1 MKVIFNYATRQF
13 ESMEPTLRDRF
24 QLGGR
29 VNYAKGTPFQITDD
43 VLEQIDNL
51 IKNTNLNLKE
61 IGKRIGFGTETR
73 GMTIDSPVMKKYI
86 EKYGKPSDARLQTRG
101 VPLSPEKGIGKKIV
115 TAYDK
120 QIKNF
125 GKPNI
130 SQIVREV
137 YGPDVKG

>member
-51 IKNTNLNLKE
+51 IKNTNLN
-61 IGKRIGFGTETR
+61 
-73 GMTIDSPVMKKYI
+73 
-86 EKYGKPSDARLQTRG
+86 
-101 VPLSPEKGIGKKIV
+101 
-115 TAYDK
+115 
-120 QIKNF
+120 
-125 GKPNI
+125 
-130 SQIVREV
+130 
-137 YGPDVKG
+137 